1 MKKYLYI
8 ILLVVVVFG
17 QADNNDSIEMKD
29 GTIHKGTIVDESPF
43 IVIIELD
50 NFLKTR
56 LSLPKRK
63 VKNINKGNK
72 VIDNKILTLE
82 QESINVYNKKY
93 SNAIGFCSDKD
104 IYLSALSIPWGI
116 RFESS
121 AGFDVTVQNSDSGDE
136 SKLKTTRLGIG
147 ILFEEITD
155 KELRLFSY
163 YGLRVLNT
171 KTTFGSKSSESVS
184 NLSISPLLGSN
195 LYVNDRMSIGGE
207 LQLNIVK
214 DSPDASDDVTYFQ
227 YNLYSKIFLRVF
239 F

>member
-1 MKKYLYI
+1 MKKYLLI
-8 ILLVVVVFG
+8 ILLVGVCFG
-17 QADNNDSIEMKD
+17 QTDSNDSIEMKD
-29 GTIHKGTIVDESPF
+29 GTIYKGNIVDESPF

-72 VIDNKILTLE
+72 VIDNKILKSGKNLA
-82 QESINVYNKKY
+82 NVYNKKY

-104 IYLSALSIPWGI
+104 IYLSALSIPLGI

-121 AGFDVTVQNSDSGDE
+121 AGFEFTGLNSDSENDPK
-136 SKLKTTRLGIG
+136 STITRLGVG
-147 ILFEEITD
+147 ILFEEIAD

-171 KTTFGSKSSESVS
+171 KITFESSSRESNS
-184 NLSISPLLGSN
+184 DLSISPVLGSN

-207 LQLNIVK
+207 LQLNIAQ
-214 DSPDASDDVTYFQ
+214 DSSDNSDDITYYQ
-227 YNLYSKIFLRVF
+227 YNLYSKINLRVF

>member
-1 MKKYLYI
+1 MKKYLLI
-8 ILLVVVVFG
+8 VLLIGVCFG
-17 QADNNDSIEMKD
+17 QTDNNDSIEMKD

-121 AGFDVTVQNSDSGDE
+121 GGFNVTVQNSDSGDE

-195 LYVNDRMSIGGE
+195 LYVNDRVSIGGE

-214 DSPDASDDVTYFQ
+214 DSPDVSDDVTYFQ

>member
-1 MKKYLYI
+1 M
-8 ILLVVVVFG
+8 ILIVYKNFVF
-17 QADNNDSIEMKD
+17 
-29 GTIHKGTIVDESPF
+29 
-43 IVIIELD
+43 
-50 NFLKTR
+50 
-56 LSLPKRK
+56 
-63 VKNINKGNK
+63 
-72 VIDNKILTLE
+72 DNKILTLE

-121 AGFDVTVQNSDSGDE
+121 GGFNVTVQNSDSGDE

-195 LYVNDRMSIGGE
+195 LYLNDRMSIGGE

-214 DSPDASDDVTYFQ
+214 DSPDVSDDTYYQ
-227 YNLYSKIFLRVF
+227 YNLNSKIFLRF
-239 F
+239 FF

>member
-1 MKKYLYI
+1 MKKNLLI
-8 ILLVVVVFG
+8 VLLVGVVFG

-50 NFLKTR
+50 NLLKTR

-72 VIDNKILTLE
+72 VIDNKILPLE
-82 QESINVYNKKY
+82 KGSINVYNKKY

-121 AGFDVTVQNSDSGDE
+121 AGFDAISQAIE
-136 SKLKTTRLGIG
+136 SI
-147 ILFEEITD
+147 I
-155 KELRLFSY
+155 
-163 YGLRVLNT
+163 
-171 KTTFGSKSSESVS
+171 SKKS
-184 NLSISPLLGSN
+184 N
-195 LYVNDRMSIGGE
+195 Y
-207 LQLNIVK
+207 
-214 DSPDASDDVTYFQ
+214 
-227 YNLYSKIFLRVF
+227 
-239 F
+239 

>member
-1 MKKYLYI
+1 MKKYLLI
-8 ILLVVVVFG
+8 VLLVGVVFG

-121 AGFDVTVQNSDSGDE
+121 GGFNVTVQNSDSGDE

-195 LYVNDRMSIGGE
+195 LYVNDRVSIGGE

-214 DSPDASDDVTYFQ
+214 DSPDVSDDVTYFQ

>member
-1 MKKYLYI
+1 MKKYLFI
-8 ILLVVVVFG
+8 VLLVGACFG

-93 SNAIGFCSDKD
+93 SNAIGFCSSC
-104 IYLSALSIPWGI
+104 I
-116 RFESS
+116 
-121 AGFDVTVQNSDSGDE
+121 
-136 SKLKTTRLGIG
+136 
-147 ILFEEITD
+147 
-155 KELRLFSY
+155 
-163 YGLRVLNT
+163 
-171 KTTFGSKSSESVS
+171 
-184 NLSISPLLGSN
+184 
-195 LYVNDRMSIGGE
+195 
-207 LQLNIVK
+207 
-214 DSPDASDDVTYFQ
+214 
-227 YNLYSKIFLRVF
+227 
-239 F
+239 

>member
-1 MKKYLYI
+1 M
-8 ILLVVVVFG
+8 
-17 QADNNDSIEMKD
+17 
-29 GTIHKGTIVDESPF
+29 
-43 IVIIELD
+43 
-50 NFLKTR
+50 
-56 LSLPKRK
+56 
-63 VKNINKGNK
+63 
-72 VIDNKILTLE
+72 
-82 QESINVYNKKY
+82 
-93 SNAIGFCSDKD
+93 
-104 IYLSALSIPWGI
+104 
-116 RFESS
+116 
-121 AGFDVTVQNSDSGDE
+121 
-136 SKLKTTRLGIG
+136 GIG

-214 DSPDASDDVTYFQ
+214 DSPDDSDDVTYFQ